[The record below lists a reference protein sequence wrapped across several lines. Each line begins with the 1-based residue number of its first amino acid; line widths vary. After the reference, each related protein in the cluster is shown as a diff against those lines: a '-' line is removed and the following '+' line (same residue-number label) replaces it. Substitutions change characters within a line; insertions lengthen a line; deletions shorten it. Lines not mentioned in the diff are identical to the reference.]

1 MTSHDDPDEE
11 FPGYKSDRLSDL
23 KKQLPSIISW
33 EQFENSPIEKPR
45 EIVPGFIDAGQ
56 IIAGGGM
63 SKAGKTFLAIQLAI
77 CCCSGTSFLGAF
89 QPLAVPVL
97 YVGFEL
103 SDYRLRQRI
112 AAIAKHLGV
121 ERNNRLVIWNLR
133 RKYVELSDFSELVS
147 LYIQQAS
154 PLLVIIDPMYTL
166 LGDRDENKVTDMT
179 DLWIRLAKVQDKAD
193 GKIAMIVMHHFPKG
207 QQAGKSLLDCFSGS
221 GATGR
226 FIDSGFGIR
235 EHESSEDKKRS
246 YILDFELRDHTPIPG
261 FVVDFDYPVFVRND
275 DKNPTKYKEGPG
287 RPTLWTDKELLSI
300 LRELGE
306 CKTVKDF
313 KAAVSEQLGMSRTQ
327 FYGRFNQLKEMG
339 KISVNS
345 VTGFLVV
352 R

>member
-1 MTSHDDPDEE
+1 MTTYDDSEE
-11 FPGYKSDRLSDL
+11 FPGYKEDRLSEI
-23 KKQLPSIISW
+23 KNRLPGVISW
-33 EQFENSPIEKPR
+33 QAFVNSPVEKPR

-63 SKAGKTFLAIQLAI
+63 SKAGKTFLALQLAI
-77 CCCSGTSFLGAF
+77 CCAGGVSFLGAF
-89 QPLAVPVL
+89 QPTPILVL

-103 SDYRLRQRI
+103 SDYRLRQRV
-112 AAIAKHLGV
+112 AAISKHLGV
-121 ERNNRLVIWNLR
+121 EPADRLLLWNLR
-133 RKYVELSDFSELVS
+133 RKYVQLADFCELVAS
-147 LYIQQAS
+147 YIEAFV

-179 DLWIRLAKVQDKAD
+179 DLWVRLAKVQDKAE
-193 GKIAMIVMHHFPKG
+193 GKIAMVVMHHFPKG

-246 YILDFELRDHTPIPG
+246 YVLDFELRDHEPIPG
-261 FVVDFDYPVFVRND
+261 FVVDFDFPVFARND
-275 DKNPTKYKEGPG
+275 AKNPAKYKVAVG
-287 RPTLWTDKELLSI
+287 RPENWTDEELLHI

-306 CKTVKDF
+306 CPTTKDF

-327 FYGRFNQLKEMG
+327 FYDRFNQLKEAG
-339 KISVNS
+339 KISVRS